1 MEFDCSSM
9 EVKKTSM
16 TFLLYVVKC
25 KRICILLE
33 LWYSAILMS
42 FVTGGGR
49 GEEEVTCIRDMGMW
63 LELGKESCLQICT
76 MAVSK
81 YLGLS
86 SPPMPNSSSSVTNSI
101 LMATATVPPSTGS
114 RGHVAWWG

>member
-42 FVTGGGR
+42 FVTGVGGGR
-49 GEEEVTCIRDMGMW
+49 RRLLV
-63 LELGKESCLQICT
+63 
-76 MAVSK
+76 
-81 YLGLS
+81 
-86 SPPMPNSSSSVTNSI
+86 
-101 LMATATVPPSTGS
+101 
-114 RGHVAWWG
+114 